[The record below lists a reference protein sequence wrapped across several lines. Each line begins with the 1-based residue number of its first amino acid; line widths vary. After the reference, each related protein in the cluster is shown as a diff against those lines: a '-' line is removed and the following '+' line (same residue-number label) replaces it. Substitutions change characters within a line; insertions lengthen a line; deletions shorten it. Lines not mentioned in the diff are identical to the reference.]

1 MHPADDRFSVR
12 LLTLSDAE
20 VLRYIDNYA
29 DYKVDAVQA
38 AIAELERR
46 GVYVSNDTLAAID
59 RYFTHQEREHLLPF
73 HLAPRHLR
81 LLAYGIFI
89 LGIGMAIFLYVI
101 ASPPPAPPLGYDPFD
116 SKKYLR
122 DLEVYGG
129 KINILAVELRQWLA
143 SLWRGKPL
151 AYTIACLT
159 IIVSSLLWCLG
170 SYAASDLDTPT
181 EQSHA
186 PSDDCYDRPQ
196 PS

>member
-1 MHPADDRFSVR
+1 MHSEDDFFYVR

-20 VLRYIDNYA
+20 VLSYIDHYS

-38 AIAELERR
+38 AITELERR
-46 GVYVSNDTLAAID
+46 GVYVSTATLAEID
-59 RYFTHQEREHLLPF
+59 SYFTRQEQERMLPF

-81 LLAYGIFI
+81 WLAYGIGT
-89 LGIGMAIFLYVI
+89 LGICTAIFLYVT
-101 ASPPPAPPLGYDPFD
+101 ASPPPAHPLGYDPFD

-122 DLEVYGG
+122 ELEVYGG

-159 IIVSSLLWCLG
+159 IIVSSLLWFLG
-170 SYAASDLDTPT
+170 SHAAS
-181 EQSHA
+181 H
-186 PSDDCYDRPQ
+186 RPVRGVRW
-196 PS
+196 PLS